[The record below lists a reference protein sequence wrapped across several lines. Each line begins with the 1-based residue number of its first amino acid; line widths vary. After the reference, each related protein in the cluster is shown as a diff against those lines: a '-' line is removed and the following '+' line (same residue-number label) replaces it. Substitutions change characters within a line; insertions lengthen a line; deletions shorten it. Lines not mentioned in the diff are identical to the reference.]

1 MVSVRVQRVGVAAR
15 RQIAGDL
22 KVQVSRHL
30 SLRQAK
36 RPVANEADIL
46 GAVGRPIAAE
56 AQKLAVWKFMGMR
69 FQGGSCCVGGSWPR

>member
-15 RQIAGDL
+15 RQLVAGDV
-22 KVQVSRHL
+22 KVQVSRDF

-46 GAVGRPIAAE
+46 GAVGRPPIAAE
-56 AQKLAVWKFMGMR
+56 AQKLAV
-69 FQGGSCCVGGSWPR
+69 